1 MIIKLVRKVVKPV
14 ANVVKAVAPIAAPI
28 LAIAVPG
35 VGTAI
40 GAALG
45 ASAAAAPI
53 VGSAVLGAAG
63 SAIGG
68 KNPLTGA
75 VLGGGAAALGGLLSS
90 GAGAAQSLG
99 TGITPGA
106 AGVTGLTSGAAG
118 VTGLTAPAGFALA
131 PELGATLATS
141 AALTQPQSANLLS
154 DVTFP
159 QQGLQVPPIDSAEV
173 SLIPQGTALPG
184 EGLLAPSLPAV
195 GAMGG
200 AQGLAVG
207 VPGGTITQAG
217 LTPTGAVPVL
227 GDPASLINNP
237 DVLGQPVITPEP
249 STISVQQA
257 LRGAQLVNQLMNP
270 PEQQGMP
277 MDQGGG
283 MQAQGVDYS
292 GLLALMQRQV
302 GMPNIGGLLAP
313 AQIRYP
319 NSLLG

>member
-14 ANVVKAVAPIAAPI
+14 ANIVKAVAPIAAPI
-28 LAIAVPG
+28 LAIAAPG
-35 VGTAI
+35 IGTAI

-75 VLGGGAAALGGLLSS
+75 VLGGGAAYLSGLLN
-90 GAGAAQSLG
+90 A
-99 TGITPGA
+99 
-106 AGVTGLTSGAAG
+106 
-118 VTGLTAPAGFALA
+118 
-131 PELGATLATS
+131 
-141 AALTQPQSANLLS
+141 
-154 DVTFP
+154 
-159 QQGLQVPPIDSAEV
+159 
-173 SLIPQGTALPG
+173 
-184 EGLLAPSLPAV
+184 
-195 GAMGG
+195 
-200 AQGLAVG
+200 
-207 VPGGTITQAG
+207 
-217 LTPTGAVPVL
+217 PVL
-227 GDPASLINNP
+227 GDGGGGAAELAS
-237 DVLGQPVITPEP
+237 VGQTGYGLTGPIDPGAALSAAQIAQQGYSYDTFEAPGYGAASP
-249 STISVQQA
+249 TISATNA
-257 LRGAQLVNQLMNP
+257 LRGLNIANQLMNP

-292 GLLALMQRQV
+292 GLLGLMQRQV